1 MYDEP
6 GWARVASAVVLRR
19 SLAECRVGAEP
30 YTRSAI
36 VRRTK
41 NSHRKLRAWIQIWI
55 IFDHLCFD
63 SIGEYSDFWWHEV
76 AEKKL
81 HKYGPTMELWVYR
94 KKNNRQPDQRSTNRV
109 NRHTGTLFHLLS
121 CADRT
126 SRFGQHRIQM
136 PDTEMLTEPR
146 AVGSNVCLSNTSHP
160 LERYLHEHF

>member
-41 NSHRKLRAWIQIWI
+41 NSHRKLRAWIQIWPN
-55 IFDHLCFD
+55 FDHLCFD

-81 HKYGPTMELWVYR
+81 HKYGPTMELGVYR
-94 KKNNRQPDQRSTNRV
+94 KKKPTTRPTLYQPCQPPHMHTFSLTIMCWPHKPIWPTSYSNA
-109 NRHTGTLFHLLS
+109 RHRNVDW
-121 CADRT
+121 AE
-126 SRFGQHRIQM
+126 SRG
-136 PDTEMLTEPR
+136 
-146 AVGSNVCLSNTSHP
+146 
-160 LERYLHEHF
+160 